1 MPVDYA
7 NLTPGQVV
15 SQQVCVLDAATV
27 ARYVEA
33 VGDETAAGL
42 ALDAGGGARYV
53 PAMAVAAISVRGVVN
68 DLQIPGGTLHLGQE
82 IEFAD
87 AVKVGERLTCRAT
100 LAQNSVRGGQR
111 ILVVALAVQGDGGRA
126 VMTGKS
132 TIMVP
137 P

>member
-1 MPVDYA
+1 
-7 NLTPGQVV
+7 
-15 SQQVCVLDAATV
+15 VLDASTV
-27 ARYVEA
+27 ARYVDA
-33 VGDETAAGL
+33 VGDQTAGAS
-42 ALDAGGGARYV
+42 ALDAGGGARYA
-53 PAMAVAAISVRGVVN
+53 PAMAVAAIAVRGVVN

-82 IEFAD
+82 VEFVD
-87 AVKVGERLTCRAT
+87 AVRIGETLTCRAT

-111 ILVVALAVQGDGGRA
+111 ILVVMLAVEGDRGRT